1 MAIISIQTPEN
12 ATGKV
17 KDFYDELLKIMPLI
31 PKPIQLS
38 SASSTYFSNYTQRLK
53 YFFAHPTLSPM
64 LQAHIRMI
72 VAFKTDYPYC
82 VDRNTENLKALGLSD
97 EQIASARNNP
107 DWARLSCKDRA
118 MLRFVVKAVSMPEG
132 IEPQDIDAIRRMGWN
147 DPDIFD
153 ATSLAVDIVAMGL
166 LSKIFK
172 MHEA

>member
-1 MAIISIQTPEN
+1 MAIINIQTPEN

-31 PKPIQLS
+31 PKPVQLS

-53 YFFAHPTLSPM
+53 YFFAHPTLSQI

-82 VDRNTENLKALGLSD
+82 VDRNIENLKALGLSD
-97 EQIASARNNP
+97 EQVTSACNNP
-107 DWARLSCKDRA
+107 DWANLCCKDRA
-118 MLRFVVKAVSMPEG
+118 MLRFVVIAVSTPES
-132 IEPQDIDAIRRMGWN
+132 IESQDIDTLRRMGWN

-153 ATSLAVDIVAMGL
+153 ATSLGVDIVAMGL

-172 MHEA
+172 MNET